1 MHTANYEIL
10 MKPKESARCHQTLS
24 AQVESGDETT
34 SIMATSTS
42 VIGWLPQHLQI
53 NINTQTSSTVV
64 KWAQNWVWLHQSLAD
79 HLCLLLKI

>member
-42 VIGWLPQHLQI
+42 VIG
-53 NINTQTSSTVV
+53 
-64 KWAQNWVWLHQSLAD
+64 
-79 HLCLLLKI
+79 